1 MDWNLVVDIIW
12 KVGTLLG
19 FGWMYLSNRDK
30 VTNSRISTLDSET
43 KKLITDLGVETNA
56 KMDDHTARLVR
67 LETQSHPPT
76 NVDVDACCAEFG
88 QRLTAVE
95 QAAKNVPSHDDL
107 GKLYERMTGLEHRL
121 GDRIETVN
129 GAIKRIEGENAAQ
142 TRILNLVYESLVKP

>member
-1 MDWNLVVDIIW
+1 MDWGLVVDVVW

-19 FGWMYLSNRDK
+19 FAWMYLANRDK
-30 VTNSRISTLDSET
+30 VTNSRIGKLEADMDVKLDNHS
-43 KKLITDLGVETNA
+43 D
-56 KMDDHTARLVR
+56 
-67 LETQSHPPT
+67 
-76 NVDVDACCAEFG
+76 
-88 QRLTAVE
+88 RLTSLE
-95 QAAKNVPSHDDL
+95 RNQAHSPTHDDL